1 MLIEINNLSKEIG
14 NELILKDINMRM
26 ESGHVYGIKGKNGS
40 GKTMLMRAI
49 CGLIFPTHGSIMI
62 DGKELGKDLSFPE
75 SVGALLENP
84 GFINEYSG
92 VKNLKTLAAIQ
103 NKVGYEEICEALVK
117 VGLDPSDNKK
127 FKKYS
132 LGMKQKLG
140 IAGAIFENPEL
151 IILDEPTNALDEK
164 SIVSFKEIIKEL
176 KARHALV
183 IISCHDTEDLQEL
196 SDTIFTMENGSI
208 TAMEKCNPG
217 YDYEK

>member
-1 MLIEINNLSKEIG
+1 
-14 NELILKDINMRM
+14 
-26 ESGHVYGIKGKNGS
+26 
-40 GKTMLMRAI
+40 
-49 CGLIFPTHGSIMI
+49 
-62 DGKELGKDLSFPE
+62 
-75 SVGALLENP
+75 
-84 GFINEYSG
+84 
-92 VKNLKTLAAIQ
+92 
-103 NKVGYEEICEALVK
+103 
-117 VGLDPSDNKK
+117 
-127 FKKYS
+127 
-132 LGMKQKLG
+132 MKQKLG

-151 IILDEPTNALDEK
+151 VILDEPTNALDEK

>member
-140 IAGAIFENPEL
+140 IGGAIFENPEL
-151 IILDEPTNALDEK
+151 VILDEPTNALDEK

>member
-26 ESGHVYGIKGKNGS
+26 VSGHVYGIKGKNGS

-151 IILDEPTNALDEK
+151 VILDEPTNALDEK

-208 TAMEKCNPG
+208 TAMEKCSPG

>member
-183 IISCHDTEDLQEL
+183 IISCHDTEDLQAL

>member
-103 NKVGYEEICEALVK
+103 NKVGYEEICEVLVK

-151 IILDEPTNALDEK
+151 VILDEPTNALDEK

>member
-151 IILDEPTNALDEK
+151 VILDEPTNALDEK

>member
-1 MLIEINNLSKEIG
+1 MTKS
-14 NELILKDINMRM
+14 
-26 ESGHVYGIKGKNGS
+26 
-40 GKTMLMRAI
+40 
-49 CGLIFPTHGSIMI
+49 
-62 DGKELGKDLSFPE
+62 
-75 SVGALLENP
+75 
-84 GFINEYSG
+84 
-92 VKNLKTLAAIQ
+92 LKTLAAIQ
-103 NKVGYEEICEALVK
+103 NKVGYKEICEALVK

-151 IILDEPTNALDEK
+151 VILDEPTNALDEK

>member
-196 SDTIFTMENGSI
+196 SDIIFTMENGSI

>member
-14 NELILKDINMRM
+14 NELILKGINMRM

-151 IILDEPTNALDEK
+151 VILDEPTNALDEK

-176 KARHALV
+176 KARNALV